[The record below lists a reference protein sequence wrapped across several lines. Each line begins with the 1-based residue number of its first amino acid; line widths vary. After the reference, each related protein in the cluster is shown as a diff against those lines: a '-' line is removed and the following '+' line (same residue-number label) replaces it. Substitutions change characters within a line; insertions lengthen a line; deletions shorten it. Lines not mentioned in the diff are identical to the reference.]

1 MRCKHRIDLHR
12 CAAALVALIAAPHA
26 AHAETLQIE
35 SAHLDTQ
42 SAAAKK
48 DREGKY
54 ETRELKCPAAA
65 RLTTIEAQNSYW
77 GTYRSITWLRITCT
91 LADGNKTTPEAGTR
105 RTPDFD
111 NVLSNP
117 AIGACNHA
125 DGGFKGQD
133 FGDYMTGVR
142 ISDDSYT
149 KNVRIQCGTAAVDS
163 TARTFRIGS
172 RTLGYDYILWTAVQ
186 NDDRIAT
193 LACADDEILT
203 GFKVRY
209 RDDLNEA
216 AFTYFQPFCS
226 KVSVP

>member
-1 MRCKHRIDLHR
+1 MAKTYRPPVAVVFLAVALL
-12 CAAALVALIAAPHA
+12 AAAQ
-26 AHAETLQIE
+26 AETLTIG

-48 DREGKY
+48 DREGNYK
-54 ETRELKCPAAA
+54 TRDLKCPADA
-65 RLTTIEAQNSYW
+65 RLTTVEAQNSYW

-105 RTPDFD
+105 RTPNVD

-117 AIGACNHA
+117 VIGTCNHA
-125 DGGFKGQD
+125 DGGSKGQN

-149 KNVRIQCGTAAVDS
+149 KNLRIQCGTAAIDAA
-163 TARTFRIGS
+163 ARTFRISS
-172 RTLGYDYILWTAVQ
+172 RALGYDYILWTAVQ
-186 NDDRIAT
+186 NDDRSAS

-203 GFKVRY
+203 GYKVRY
-209 RDDLNEA
+209 REDLNEA

-226 KVSVP
+226 KVTVQP